1 MVYND
6 SKTKEKNRKKIVE
19 VTKKT
24 FITKGIIETSIM
36 DIVTSAGMERK
47 TFYNYFKDKKEIAS
61 YIYFQTLEKLFPSQF
76 YEWECLECFNYYE
89 KIEKYLL
96 SIAKRYQNNTFDM
109 LYIKLFDN
117 YYNKTEEQDYLKS
130 KRFEINNSFPSQYLI
145 ECIQDG
151 SCNNQI
157 ANPIDLFVTI
167 VESINTY
174 ASNLIFNAY
183 QTKTLDKGISFE
195 RIYQLIDIHLRNIK
209 SEVFSNENI

>member
-6 SKTKEKNRKKIVE
+6 SKTKEKNRKRIVE

-24 FITKGIIETSIM
+24 FIINGIIETSIM
-36 DIVTSAGMERK
+36 DIVTLAGMERK

-117 YYNKTEEQDYLKS
+117 YYNKTE
-130 KRFEINNSFPSQYLI
+130 
-145 ECIQDG
+145 
-151 SCNNQI
+151 
-157 ANPIDLFVTI
+157 
-167 VESINTY
+167 
-174 ASNLIFNAY
+174 
-183 QTKTLDKGISFE
+183 
-195 RIYQLIDIHLRNIK
+195 
-209 SEVFSNENI
+209 